1 MRGPRKVRVFRD
13 PKKSPNWYVEWRDTT
28 GRRHCESCG
37 LDEREAQERARQIRA
52 ELRRWREAASPMGA
66 SMLDQPPEA
75 SSGGPTRSSTPTLR
89 LHTFLRCPQF
99 EIPVDLHIEIN
110 SDFIDALGLL
120 LSRQVKPH
128 SEI

>member
-1 MRGPRKVRVFRD
+1 
-13 PKKSPNWYVEWRDTT
+13 
-28 GRRHCESCG
+28 
-37 LDEREAQERARQIRA
+37 
-52 ELRRWREAASPMGA
+52 
-66 SMLDQPPEA
+66 MLDQPPEA